1 MIKVRGNWEN
11 PDNWG
16 PNHGLMVNRKELPE
30 SESYSAGLM
39 RQMLDT
45 QFSIIQELYTS
56 IDVQIVEWYQRM
68 HNPNRRGTAKARWSL
83 VENMRYIEC
92 MYDREPD
99 RFRGLTTDEFNKK
112 REEFYKN
119 QPLVLTIPF

>member
-1 MIKVRGNWEN
+1 
-11 PDNWG
+11 
-16 PNHGLMVNRKELPE
+16 
-30 SESYSAGLM
+30 
-39 RQMLDT
+39 MLDT
-45 QFSIIQELYTS
+45 QFSIIQKLYAS